1 MTMLRD
7 EWNQI
12 EIMDSI
18 DELDHEIGLL
28 GELSW
33 ETSQLIAQAKH
44 RKTELR
50 RAALGGRLRG
60 ILGGKR

>member
-12 EIMDSI
+12 EILDSI
-18 DELDHEIGLL
+18 DELDHEISLL
-28 GELSW
+28 GELSR
-33 ETSQLIAQAKH
+33 ETSQLIAQAKQ
-44 RKTELR
+44 RQTELR
-50 RAALGGRLRG
+50 RRALGRRLRG

>member
-1 MTMLRD
+1 VTMLRD

-28 GELSW
+28 GELSR
-33 ETSQLIAQAKH
+33 ETSQLIAQAKQ
-44 RKTELR
+44 RQTELR
-50 RAALGGRLRG
+50 RRALGRRLRG